1 MVLTIKKL
9 REGLRSSVFVPLYW
23 SEISRYRVGFRVD
36 LCRASKSAS
45 WLAQMIKVQLIP
57 LKANLDFGARFK
69 QHMIVVILLV
79 TTYKGKISNSF
90 LI

>member
-9 REGLRSSVFVPLYW
+9 REGLRSSVFVPLYG
-23 SEISRYRVGFRVD
+23 SETSRCRVGFRVD

-57 LKANLDFGARFK
+57 LKANLDFGPGFK

-79 TTYKGKISNSF
+79 TRERYQIHF
-90 LI
+90 